1 MVIRMQNMQ
10 TTSAKHSFTIV
21 LLYKCQLKI
30 KCYGNISFIFMD
42 SSSCSVF
49 SSTVYIYDVV

>member
-1 MVIRMQNMQ
+1 M
-10 TTSAKHSFTIV
+10 V
-21 LLYKCQLKI
+21 LLYKCQLEI

-42 SSSCSVF
+42 STSCVVTVF